1 MKQTKK
7 ILSASILISFTGLCG
22 VALLLMVHNN
32 KSTQPKN
39 ILPIAVNRVPG
50 STDERIS
57 TAQRS
62 IEQNPSSV
70 EGYNLLA
77 AAFMRKARETND
89 FGFNA
94 RADAALRRAIE
105 IDLENYD
112 AIKLHAKLLLS
123 YHRFTEALSEAR
135 KAEELRPDDH
145 DNYGA
150 ITDALVELGDY
161 EGAVEAAQKMVDLR
175 PDSAS
180 YARVSYLRS
189 LYGDQSGAI
198 AAMRVAVKT
207 ANPNDSEAAAWC
219 RVHLGDELMNAGK
232 KQEAEREYDNAL
244 IIFPEYP
251 LALAGKARARIS
263 AGDPQKAVELY
274 ERAQNRVPLPDN
286 AIALGDLYAK
296 LGRPLDAEKQYELVN
311 FVERDTTA
319 GNTYSRLLA
328 MFWAD
333 HDERLPEALAIV
345 ERERAN
351 RQDIYTCDAL
361 AWILFKSNR
370 VAEAKQAIDEALR
383 LNTRDARLFF
393 HAGMIYKAS
402 GESRKA
408 NDYLREALKINPNFD
423 LLQSETA
430 RQSLLQLQTQQNRAR
445 AS

>member
-1 MKQTKK
+1 MKQARK
-7 ILSASILISFTGLCG
+7 ILSAGLLISFTGLCG
-22 VALLLMVHNN
+22 GALMWMVHTH
-32 KSTQPKN
+32 KSTRPEK

-62 IEQNPSSV
+62 IEENPSRA
-70 EGYNLLA
+70 EGYNWLA
-77 AAFMRKARETND
+77 AGFMQKARETND

-94 RADAALRRAIE
+94 RADAALRRAFE
-105 IDLENYD
+105 VDPENYD
-112 AIKLHAKLLLS
+112 ALKLRAKLLLS
-123 YHRFTEALSEAR
+123 YHRFSEALSEAR
-135 KAEELRPDDH
+135 KAQELRPDDH

-150 ITDALVELGDY
+150 LTDALVELGDY

-189 LYGDQSGAI
+189 LYGDQPGAI
-198 AAMRVAVKT
+198 AAMRVAVK
-207 ANPNDSEAAAWC
+207 ASNPNDPEGAAWC
-219 RVHLGDELMNAGK
+219 RVHLGDELMSVGQ

-244 IIFPEYP
+244 LIFPEYP
-251 LALAGKARARIS
+251 QALAGKARARIA
-263 AGDPQKAVELY
+263 AGDLQKAVALY

-286 AIALGDLYAK
+286 AIALGDLYMK
-296 LGRPLDAEKQYELVN
+296 LGRTLDADKQYELVN
-311 FVERDTTA
+311 FVEKDTTA
-319 GNTYSRLLA
+319 SNTYSRLLA

-333 HDERLPEALAIV
+333 HDERLAEALAIA

-370 VAEAKQAIDEALR
+370 VAEAKKAIDEALR
-383 LNTRDARLFF
+383 LNTRDARLLY

-402 GESRKA
+402 GEGRKA
-408 NDYLREALKINPNFD
+408 NEYLKEALKLNPNFD

-430 RQSLLQLQTQQNRAR
+430 RQSLLKNIATD
-445 AS
+445 